1 MKLSNFNKGQIQ
13 GTLLLSAGY
22 LFSAGETAIG
32 ILVAILSILLLID
45 YIKNKDK
52 LLNDGFIKAIDEM
65 GGGIVERDRIEVREE
80 MAG

>member
-22 LFSAGETAIG
+22 LFSSGEKSIAILTAILA
-32 ILVAILSILLLID
+32 ILVLID

-52 LLNDGFIKAIDEM
+52 LLNDGFIQAID
-65 GGGIVERDRIEVREE
+65 DIEGE
-80 MAG
+80 